1 MPETRYFRVSGLV
14 QGVYFRAGTQAKAQE
29 LNLAGW
35 VANRDDGDVELMARG
50 GREALDELHAWLQ
63 QGPEAARVD
72 RLQARPVSDKPDLP
86 RTFAIH

>member
-1 MPETRYFRVSGLV
+1 MSETRYFRVSGKV
-14 QGVYFRAGTQAKAQE
+14 QGVSFRAGTQAKAQV
-29 LNLAGW
+29 LNLSGW

-50 GREALDELHAWLQ
+50 DRAALDDLHAWLQ

-86 RTFAIH
+86 REFAVR